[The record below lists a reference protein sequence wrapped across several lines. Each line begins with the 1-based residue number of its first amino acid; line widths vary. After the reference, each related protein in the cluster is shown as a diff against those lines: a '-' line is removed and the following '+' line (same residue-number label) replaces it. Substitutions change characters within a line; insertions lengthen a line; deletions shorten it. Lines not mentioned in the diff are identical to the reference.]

1 MHTGIFAFH
10 YETNNVFT
18 LTGLHVH
25 QCVPLTLLS
34 ELHTA
39 CCFQLSSYTELLAVF
54 FCVFAHTSHRHQ
66 SSALTPPHL
75 HPGSDV
81 CSACKI
87 RGDINMEWTTKTQQ
101 GSTLRNYSLL
111 DKVETNGCNTSCDTS
126 DLLLTKTQ
134 SQKMF
139 INDPFSMTKTGRW
152 WAKEMYVLFSVTRKD
167 GTKMLVM
174 GCWTIKAHDI
184 FPQLCI

>member
-1 MHTGIFAFH
+1 MHTGMFVFH

-25 QCVPLTLLS
+25 QCIPLTLLS
-34 ELHTA
+34 ALHTA
-39 CCFQLSSYTELLAVF
+39 CCFQLSSYTELLAFLF
-54 FCVFAHTSHRHQ
+54 FLCLRHTSHRHQ

-101 GSTLRNYSLL
+101 CFVYYSLL
-111 DKVETNGCNTSCDTS
+111 DDVEINGCNTSCDTS
-126 DLLLTKTQ
+126 DLFFFNASLFPILNRALCRSLSSIGDRAGSHCLSIT
-134 SQKMF
+134 SQKPVQAEIETPCSEWQWRREPCM
-139 INDPFSMTKTGRW
+139 S
-152 WAKEMYVLFSVTRKD
+152 S
-167 GTKMLVM
+167 
-174 GCWTIKAHDI
+174 H
-184 FPQLCI
+184 